1 VEDAMLA
8 KIIQHSKN
16 VLGVLIH
23 LRGFLSVMSCPFPYA
38 ADNTLPAATPSTA
51 AGRRGT
57 PVGIFVGPIFLVSLP
72 LLLKHGSQ
80 IGILLYLLLQ
90 PLSRTTAVKKS
101 GLSFCFQ
108 TTLQLF
114 EPMYPFLLTGLQ
126 RH

>member
-1 VEDAMLA
+1 
-8 KIIQHSKN
+8 
-16 VLGVLIH
+16 
-23 LRGFLSVMSCPFPYA
+23 MSCPFPYA

-57 PVGIFVGPIFLVSLP
+57 PVGIFVDPIFLISLP

-108 TTLQLF
+108 TTFQLF